1 MEIASLYD
9 VDYSLEK
16 PRKILIIE
24 AVYDNISSSIVF
36 AILALYSCVFCLCRW
51 QVGAI
56 SVYFTASFSSL

>member
-36 AILALYSCVFCLCRW
+36 AILALYSCVS
-51 QVGAI
+51 
-56 SVYFTASFSSL
+56 SVSADGR

>member
-36 AILALYSCVFCLCRW
+36 AILALSVLVCLLSLQVAGRCYFSLLYSF
-51 QVGAI
+51 
-56 SVYFTASFSSL
+56 FF